1 MISQI
6 KKRSIRH
13 SSKPKILLD
22 ENFSS
27 RHEFRR
33 VNQYCN
39 IRHISRDLKISG
51 LDDPQVYDM
60 ACKQGRMVATFNSKH
75 FRLLVKDDTPSVI
88 GISSKLTND
97 QIDKKLM
104 SLIKNIKPVGYTGK
118 YFFISSETNRTK

>member
-1 MISQI
+1 
-6 KKRSIRH
+6 
-13 SSKPKILLD
+13 
-22 ENFSS
+22 
-27 RHEFRR
+27 
-33 VNQYCN
+33 
-39 IRHISRDLKISG
+39 
-51 LDDPQVYDM
+51 
-60 ACKQGRMVATFNSKH
+60 MVATFNSKH